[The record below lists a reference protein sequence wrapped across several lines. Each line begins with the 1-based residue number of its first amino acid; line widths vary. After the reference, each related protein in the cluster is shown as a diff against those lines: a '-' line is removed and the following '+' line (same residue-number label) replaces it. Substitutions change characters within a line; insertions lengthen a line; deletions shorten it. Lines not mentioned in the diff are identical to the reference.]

1 MSRSRA
7 SESSRPASAASAT
20 TDVQPTQTYREFYTR
35 EWRPA
40 VALAYALC
48 GDRAIAEDI
57 AQEALAAA
65 YSKWATISAYD
76 APGAW
81 LRRVVT
87 RKATSVIRRRFAE
100 TRALTRWRVRDER
113 PRLDVEES
121 DAEVWRLV
129 AALPR
134 RQAQAIALHYLEDM
148 SSKHIADILECNEAT
163 VRVHLLRARRT
174 LAGQLGETLESGD
187 A

>member
-1 MSRSRA
+1 VSPLR
-7 SESSRPASAASAT
+7 ETEQRPT
-20 TDVQPTQTYREFYTR
+20 TSYREFYTE

-48 GDRAIAEDI
+48 GDRGLAEDI
-57 AQEALAAA
+57 AQESLVAALR
-65 YSKWATISAYD
+65 KWSTISTYD
-76 APGAW
+76 LPGAW
-81 LRRVVT
+81 LRRVVVH
-87 RKATSVIRRRFAE
+87 KASSVMRRRIAE
-100 TRALTRWRVRDER
+100 ASSLARWRARPTRPELDLDEH
-113 PRLDVEES
+113 

-134 RQAQAIALHYLEDM
+134 RQAQATALHYLEDM
-148 SSKHIADILECNEAT
+148 SSKQIADILGCNEAT

-174 LAGQLGETLESGD
+174 LAVQLGETLEEGD